1 MAKKGSGTLSR
12 AGALANEINSIL
24 GTQIKLGNDPSFE
37 IVRIPTGSLTM
48 DRITGGGFPLGR
60 HVELYGDESACK
72 SYITYR
78 CLAESQHRGKICA
91 LVDPEKS
98 FDAEWF
104 QHLGGKPK
112 ELITFRPENADEGV
126 AVMMLLAKHAEE
138 KDIEVIVIDSVSS
151 FVPRED
157 MERDPRGEDRI
168 GSQARLMSRALRKIT
183 TVNNHVLF
191 LWTNQERTD
200 VGIKFGNPR
209 TTSGGKALRFYAT
222 TRIEMRRGTKVL
234 GKRKAVKQG
243 KLVTSEVAVGRWIQ
257 VRVEK
262 DKSARPYREGAFIFD
277 AERAEISRPSEIIQ
291 LGLLDEIITRS
302 GNTYYYTDIDDKEWK
317 GSYNQFTK
325 HLRNNEELE
334 HEIAVAIQDVTVNSL
349 MYEEGGEEI
358 GD

>member
-1 MAKKGSGTLSR
+1 MARKS
-12 AGALANEINSIL
+12 AGKVSAAASLAHEVNSIL
-24 GTQIKLGNDPSFE
+24 GTELKLGNDPSFE

-98 FDAEWF
+98 FDADWF
-104 QHLGGKPK
+104 SHLGGKPK

-126 AVMMLLAKHAEE
+126 AVMMLLAKHAEDKE
-138 KDIEVIVIDSVSS
+138 IEVIVIDSVSS

-157 MERDPRGEDRI
+157 MENDPRKEDRI
-168 GSQARLMSRALRKIT
+168 ASQARMMSRALRKIT
-183 TVNNHVLF
+183 TVNKSVLF

-209 TTSGGKALRFYAT
+209 VTSGGKALRYYAT
-222 TRIEMRRGTKVL
+222 TRIEMRRGGKVL
-234 GKRKAVKQG
+234 GDRPAVKQG
-243 KLVTSEVAVGRWIQ
+243 KLVKSQTAVGRWIQ

-262 DKSARPYREGAFIFD
+262 DKSSRPYREGSFIFD
-277 AERAEISRPSEIIQ
+277 AERAEISRPSEILQ
-291 LGLLDEIITRS
+291 LGLLDGIIRRT
-302 GNTYYYTDIDDKEWK
+302 GNTYFYTDIDDREWK
-317 GSYNQFTK
+317 GSYALFTK
-325 HLRNNEELE
+325 HLRGHEELA
-334 HEIAVAIQDVTVNSL
+334 HEIAVAIEDTTVQSL
-349 MYEEGGEEI
+349 MYEGGE
-358 GD
+358 